1 MVCSA
6 AMPHDELMRSF
17 TSREKIALAGRF
29 LSRHREISNWGA
41 NPQPVIRERQF
52 RQVKRL
58 VDVAFHHTEFYR
70 RKYSVVGVH
79 PRDIQDWSD
88 FAQLPTVTKPELIDA
103 GLGAVN
109 DRCRIDRLFV
119 SRSSGSTGQFVT
131 VYLDSRAVITQA
143 LQAYRML
150 HEVAPGYGPRDRELL
165 VYTSEYPY
173 SSIGGLY
180 RARYVSTLSS
190 AGQILEEIR
199 RYRPAILAIY
209 PSILRELL
217 ELDGHVLMLPLK
229 GVLTN
234 SEYSSQEER
243 DAFARQMDCPV
254 SDEFSSE
261 ELSSIAYQCLRKSY
275 HLTQDASYI
284 ELLRPGFLTPA
295 PSGEVGEI
303 VGTCLINEATPIIR
317 YHQGDLAVLGD
328 RACVCGRTAPTL
340 ESLAGRMNA
349 SFRRRDGS
357 LVPSGRILDWTYSLI
372 LTHRLGIRQFQVTQ
386 EKVDLV
392 TIDLVVTDSYDPDV
406 HHRMLTESFR
416 ELFGDSFVIWPRIV
430 TDIERMASGK
440 SNPIR
445 SLVGG
450 SSRF

>member
-1 MVCSA
+1 
-6 AMPHDELMRSF
+6 MPHDELMRSF
-17 TSREKIALAGRF
+17 TSREKITLVVHF
-29 LSRHREISNWGA
+29 LSRYRQISNWDD
-41 NPQPVIRERQF
+41 NPQPVVRERQF
-52 RQVKRL
+52 RRVQRL
-58 VDVAFHHTEFYR
+58 IDVAFHHTEFYR
-70 RKYSVVGVH
+70 RKYSAAGIH
-79 PRDIQDWSD
+79 PRDIRSWSD

-103 GLGAVN
+103 GLSALN
-109 DRCRIDRLFV
+109 DRCRLNRLFV

-131 VYLDSRAVITQA
+131 VYLDARAIITQA

-150 HEVAPGYGPRDRELL
+150 HEVAPGYGARDRELL

-173 SSIGGLY
+173 SSVGGLY

-190 AGQILEEIR
+190 AEQILEEIR
-199 RYRPAILAIY
+199 RYRPAVLAIY

-217 ELDGHVLMLPLK
+217 ELDSRVLMLLHLK
-229 GVLTN
+229 GVVTN
-234 SEYSSQEER
+234 SEYSTQEER
-243 DAFARQMDCPV
+243 DAFALQMGCSV

-261 ELSSIAYQCLRKSY
+261 ELSSIAHQCLSKSY

-284 ELLRPGFLTPA
+284 ELLRPGSRTPA

-303 VGTCLINEATPIIR
+303 LGTCLINEATPIIR

-328 RACVCGRTAPTL
+328 RPCSCGRTAPTL
-340 ESLAGRMNA
+340 ESLAGRMDA

-372 LTHRLGIRQFQVTQ
+372 LTHRLGIRQFRVTQ
-386 EKVDLV
+386 ESVDLV

-416 ELFGDSFVIWPRIV
+416 ELFGDSFVVRPRIV
-430 TDIERMASGK
+430 ADIERLASGK

-445 SLVGG
+445 SLVG
-450 SSRF
+450 SPNRF

>member
-1 MVCSA
+1 
-6 AMPHDELMRSF
+6 MRGF
-17 TSREKIALAGRF
+17 TPREKIALVVAF
-29 LSRHREISNWGA
+29 LSRYRQITNSGDNL
-41 NPQPVIRERQF
+41 QPVVRERQF
-52 RQVKRL
+52 RRVQRL
-58 VDVAFHHTEFYR
+58 IDVAFHHTEFYR
-70 RKYSVVGVH
+70 RKYSSAGIH
-79 PRDIQDWSD
+79 PRDIRSWSD

-103 GLGAVN
+103 GLGVLN
-109 DRCRIDRLFV
+109 DRYRPDRLFV
-119 SRSSGSTGQFVT
+119 SRSSGSSGQFLT
-131 VYLDSRAVITQA
+131 VYLDARAIITQA

-150 HEVAPGYGPRDRELL
+150 HEVVPGYGPCDRELL

-180 RARYVSTLSS
+180 RARYVSTLSP
-190 AGQILEEIR
+190 AEQILEEIR
-199 RYRPAILAIY
+199 RYRPAVLAIY

-217 ELDGHVLMLPLK
+217 ELDGHVLMLRHLK

-243 DAFARQMDCPV
+243 DAFARQMSCTV

-261 ELSSIAYQCLRKSY
+261 ELSSIAHQCLSKSY

-284 ELLRPGFLTPA
+284 ELLRPGSPTPA
-295 PSGEVGEI
+295 PPGEVGEI

-317 YHQGDLAVLGD
+317 YYQDDLAVLGD
-328 RACVCGRTAPTL
+328 RPCACGRTAPTL

-386 EKVDLV
+386 ESVDLV

-406 HHRMLTESFR
+406 HHRILTESFR
-416 ELFGDSFVIWPRIV
+416 ELFGDSFAVRPRIV
-430 TDIERMASGK
+430 AGIERLASGK

-445 SLVGG
+445 SIVGG